1 MVQIATMLKK
11 FSLFFHPA
19 EIDLSFSP
27 FALRLDNQTYQ
38 IMKASDENIADLLGL
53 EQDVYFGRTPW
64 SRFSFKSEL
73 KKHANSLY
81 LVVYQGS
88 TLVGFVGMRMQAQE
102 GHITNIAVKPAF
114 QRRGIGGF
122 LLRTMIEIAQKNHA
136 VQMTLEVRSDNYN
149 AQSLYRKIGFRD
161 NFIRK
166 NYYSAEHADAV
177 SMIKKIADREQEEVN

>member
-1 MVQIATMLKK
+1 MATMLRK
-11 FSLFFHPA
+11 FSLFFHPV

-27 FALRLDNQTYQ
+27 FALRLE
-38 IMKASDENIADLLGL
+38 SDENIAGLLKL
-53 EQDVYFGRTPW
+53 EQEVYFGRTPW
-64 SRFSFKSEL
+64 GRFSFKSEL

-102 GHITNIAVKPAF
+102 GHITNIAVKPSF
-114 QRRGIGGF
+114 QRRGIGEF
-122 LLRTMIEIAQKNHA
+122 LLRTMIEMARKNHA

-149 AQSLYRKIGFRD
+149 AQSLYRKLGFKD

-166 NYYSAEHADAV
+166 NYYITEQADAV
-177 SMIKKIADREQEEVN
+177 NMLKKLTDKEQEEVN

>member
-1 MVQIATMLKK
+1 MLRK
-11 FSLFFHPA
+11 FSLFFHPE

-53 EQDVYFGRTPW
+53 EQEVYFGRTPW

-88 TLVGFVGMRMQAQE
+88 TLVGFIGMRMQAQE

-114 QRRGIGGF
+114 QRRGIGEF
-122 LLRTMIEIAQKNHA
+122 LLRTMIEIAQRNHA

-166 NYYSAEHADAV
+166 NYYLAEHADAV
-177 SMIKKIADREQEEVN
+177 SMIKKIADKEQEEVN

>member
-1 MVQIATMLKK
+1 
-11 FSLFFHPA
+11 
-19 EIDLSFSP
+19 
-27 FALRLDNQTYQ
+27 
-38 IMKASDENIADLLGL
+38 
-53 EQDVYFGRTPW
+53 
-64 SRFSFKSEL
+64 
-73 KKHANSLY
+73 
-81 LVVYQGS
+81 
-88 TLVGFVGMRMQAQE
+88 MRMQAQE

-114 QRRGIGGF
+114 QKRGIGGF
-122 LLRTMIEIAQKNHA
+122 LLRTMIEIAQINHA

>member
-1 MVQIATMLKK
+1 MVQIATMLRK
-11 FSLFFHPA
+11 FSLFFHPV

-27 FALRLDNQTYQ
+27 FALRLENETYQ
-38 IMKASDENIADLLGL
+38 VMKASDENIADLLKL
-53 EQDVYFGRTPW
+53 EQEVYFGRTPW
-64 SRFSFKSEL
+64 SEL

-102 GHITNIAVKPAF
+102 GHITNIAVKPSF
-114 QRRGIGGF
+114 QRRGIGEF
-122 LLRTMIEIAQKNHA
+122 LLRTMIEMARKNHA

-149 AQSLYRKIGFRD
+149 AQSLYRKLGFKD

-166 NYYSAEHADAV
+166 NYYITEQADAV
-177 SMIKKIADREQEEVN
+177 NMLKKLTDKEQEEVN